1 MHLKLITSF
10 LKNRFQRVVLN
21 DQTCEWRL
29 PTQASVPRRS
39 IFGALL
45 FLIFINDDD
54 RSLLFTSNLFA
65 DDTSFF
71 SVVNKQNIN
80 NDLELIS
87 SWG

>member
-21 DQTCEWRL
+21 GQTCEWQL
-29 PTQASVPRRS
+29 PAQASVARRS

-54 RSLLFTSNLFA
+54 RSP
-65 DDTSFF
+65 
-71 SVVNKQNIN
+71 
-80 NDLELIS
+80 
-87 SWG
+87 